1 MTKEPKRTTAAK
13 QNFASWIENR
23 MIQVPTTLKRVRRIV
38 RIERTG
44 TDVTLGQ
51 DPVLLAFCYSVE
63 QLNLLMLTNGDPLA
77 LWAIMHRGGC
87 K

>member
-1 MTKEPKRTTAAK
+1 
-13 QNFASWIENR
+13 

-63 QLNLLMLTNGDPLA
+63 QLNLLMLTMVTEGKKAPGSMGNHASWRLQV
-77 LWAIMHRGGC
+77 RF
-87 K
+87 